1 MREEERTR
9 RERGEYARR
18 RHAFTKRKKESPS
31 KRKPQQKE
39 GDASSRVARRA
50 FFSSRRRA
58 KTLDDRFS
66 SFPTHSST
74 RRRPRSRVS
83 TVACARPRAVL
94 DIISPPRHFLFPS
107 SRERKRERE
116 PQKHREKNE
125 KKKEAPTGGPT
136 RDLRTPAQPPSLA
149 RSHKDRRENRGSS
162 SIEKTRA
169 ARERERERERES
181 HRVVPFFRSYKQN
194 VKTMKVSSSPKQ
206 KKPKPFLQWV

>member
-18 RHAFTKRKKESPS
+18 RHTFTKRKKESPS

-107 SRERKRERE
+107 SKREKERERAPKTPREER
-116 PQKHREKNE
+116 

-162 SIEKTRA
+162 SREN
-169 ARERERERERES
+169 ARCS
-181 HRVVPFFRSYKQN
+181 
-194 VKTMKVSSSPKQ
+194 
-206 KKPKPFLQWV
+206 

>member
-18 RHAFTKRKKESPS
+18 RYTFTKRKKESPS

-50 FFSSRRRA
+50 IFSSQRRA

-66 SFPTHSST
+66 SFPTHPST

-116 PQKHREKNE
+116 PQTPREE
-125 KKKEAPTGGPT
+125 RKKRRSAHGWANSRPSHAGTTTFSRAFAQRPT
-136 RDLRTPAQPPSLA
+136 RKPRFELSR
-149 RSHKDRRENRGSS
+149 K
-162 SIEKTRA
+162 RA
-169 ARERERERERES
+169 LLVRERERKRES
-181 HRVVPFFRSYKQN
+181 SR
-194 VKTMKVSSSPKQ
+194 T
-206 KKPKPFLQWV
+206 FLPLL

>member
-125 KKKEAPTGGPT
+125 KKKKRPRVGQLATFA
-136 RDLRTPAQPPSLA
+136 RRHNHLLSRVRTKTDEKTAVRAL
-149 RSHKDRRENRGSS
+149 
-162 SIEKTRA
+162 EKTRA

-206 KKPKPFLQWV
+206 KKPKPFVQWV